1 MSMNYSRSDR
11 TWAMFCH
18 LSAFAGLIFPLGH
31 ILAPLILW
39 LMKRESS
46 PYIAEQGKEAL
57 NFQISM
63 SIYIALAFL
72 FNIVLVGFGI
82 RMPSMSMSLMGNM
95 QLLSIPVMAAV
106 MLFGFGM
113 VIYAAI
119 KVNRGAPF
127 RYPLTLRFVK

>member
-1 MSMNYSRSDR
+1 MNYSRSDR
-11 TWAMFCH
+11 TWAMLCH
-18 LSAFAGLIFPLGH
+18 LSAFTGLVFPLGH
-31 ILAPLILW
+31 VLAPLILW
-39 LMKRESS
+39 LIKRESS
-46 PYIAEQGKEAL
+46 PYIADQGREAV

-63 SIYIALAFL
+63 SLYIAIAFL

-82 RMPSMSMSLMGNM
+82 RMPSMSMALMGNM
-95 QLLSIPVMAAV
+95 QLLSMPVMAAV

-119 KVNRGAPF
+119 RVNRGVLF